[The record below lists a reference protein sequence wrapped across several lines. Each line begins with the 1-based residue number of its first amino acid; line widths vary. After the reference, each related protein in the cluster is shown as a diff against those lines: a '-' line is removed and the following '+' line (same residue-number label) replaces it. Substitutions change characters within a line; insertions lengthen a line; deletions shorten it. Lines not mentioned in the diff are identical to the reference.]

1 MATFLWALAAATVR
15 TTQTQIPPEESQ
27 MFTKT
32 PNSVTKPWPWPLGI
46 QPSPSPAI
54 PFPARWDQRGLELR
68 VRAN

>member
-1 MATFLWALAAATVR
+1 MATFLRATAAATVR
-15 TTQTQIPPEESQ
+15 TTQLTLKESQ

-54 PFPARWDQRGLELR
+54 PFPARWDQRGLELL

>member
-1 MATFLWALAAATVR
+1 LTLK
-15 TTQTQIPPEESQ
+15 ESQ

-54 PFPARWDQRGLELR
+54 PFPARWDQRGLELL